1 MSLDEIT
8 TKYQQVCVKAVE
20 AAIRQV
26 AAKHDINELVDQ
38 GFYVATYLYDGTDL
52 TICVEVGRDGYW
64 GVERPETD
72 VSAINEDL
80 QLALDKLG
88 LDVILNAML
97 TQDMESTAQ
106 VVFWE
111 LGL

>member
-38 GFYVATYLYDGTDL
+38 GFYVATYLYGGTDL
-52 TICVEVGRDGYW
+52 TICVEVGHDGYW
-64 GVERPETD
+64 GVERPEMD
-72 VSAINEDL
+72 VSALNEDL
-80 QLALDKLG
+80 QSALDKLG
-88 LDVILNAML
+88 LEVILNAML
-97 TQDMESTAQ
+97 TRDMEATDQ

-111 LGL
+111 LG

>member
-26 AAKHDINELVDQ
+26 AARHDINELVDQ
-38 GFYVATYLYDGTDL
+38 GFHVATYLYDGTGL
-52 TICVEVGRDGYW
+52 TICAEVGRDRYW

-72 VSAINEDL
+72 VLAINEDL
-80 QLALDKLG
+80 QVALDKLG
-88 LDVILNAML
+88 LAVILNAML
-97 TQDMESTAQ
+97 TQDMEATDQ

-111 LGL
+111 LG